1 MDGMEHG
8 AIVSSASGGGIVML
22 SNSGDFAEWHEQLDT
37 AEDLVEGTVVGFC
50 EGKVGMNTSQA
61 HILGV
66 VSARAAVAGSVPNDT
81 ESRHGGVCVA
91 YCGACARAI
100 RLACASVS
108 TVVLR

>member
-1 MDGMEHG
+1 
-8 AIVSSASGGGIVML
+8 ML
-22 SNSGDFAEWHEQLDT
+22 SGSGDFAEWHEQLDT
-37 AEDLVEGTVVGFC
+37 AENLVEGTVVGFY